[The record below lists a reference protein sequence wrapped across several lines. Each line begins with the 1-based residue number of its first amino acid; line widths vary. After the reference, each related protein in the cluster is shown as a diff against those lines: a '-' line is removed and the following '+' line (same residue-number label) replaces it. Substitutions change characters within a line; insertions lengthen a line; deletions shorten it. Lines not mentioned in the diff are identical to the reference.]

1 MSRWLFFQIFD
12 KCIADNTFFNLIQI
26 NDDHKIK
33 ISFHVCVSFNRKTST
48 DITSLHF
55 LPLSKLNYMFNN
67 LGLLNDNLTQYN
79 KITWAPIS
87 QQQIK
92 YNSLYIYMYVYY
104 YFKIIQYLH
113 CS

>member
-92 YNSLYIYMYVYY
+92 YNSLYMCI
-104 YFKIIQYLH
+104 YFKIIEYLH